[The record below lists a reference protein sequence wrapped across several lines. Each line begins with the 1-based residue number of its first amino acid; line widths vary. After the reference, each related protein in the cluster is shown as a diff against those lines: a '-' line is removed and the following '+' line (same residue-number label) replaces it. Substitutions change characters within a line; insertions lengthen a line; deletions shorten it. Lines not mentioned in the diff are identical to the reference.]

1 MVGPKGHGSIHVD
14 QHGRIRVQFHWDRE
28 GKNDESSSALV
39 RMATPWAGNQLG
51 MIPIHRVGSEV
62 VLIFLDGN
70 PDRPLI
76 LSAVHNAHYTPPWAL
91 PTQQALTGLR
101 SRELT
106 AEGGNYAGG
115 RSNFL
120 VLDDTNQQIQ
130 AQLKS
135 DHEHSQLS
143 LGYITRIEGNAG
155 RKEQRGEGW
164 ELYSQ
169 AWGVARAAKGMLIT
183 TEARPGGTS
192 HIKDMGE
199 TVQRLKLASERHQAL
214 AEAAQQGGAQEAQT
228 HQSQVAQAIDA
239 QNQGIAGSGAADG
252 GFPELAAPH
261 LVLASPAGI
270 ETTTKQSTH
279 IASEEHTA
287 ITTGKSLSI
296 ASGDSFFASIRQ
308 TFRLF
313 VHKTGM
319 KLIAAAGDIDMQ
331 ALSDSINILAKL
343 NITQTA
349 NRITITA
356 KEEVVINGGG
366 SYAKYNSAGIEHG
379 TSGAYLAHAANHTF
393 GGTKNLPMIVPDF
406 PIVQIPAAFS
416 QQLCVGKI
424 LETDPGLK
432 GASYEIWTKGEEGK
446 LLAKGIIDDI
456 GRSVTIYTPREED
469 IEMIFGENEWSD
481 IIDIDGQEQ
490 EIDEILDFFGAVK

>member
-1 MVGPKGHGSIHVD
+1 M
-14 QHGRIRVQFHWDRE
+14 
-28 GKNDESSSALV
+28 
-39 RMATPWAGNQLG
+39 
-51 MIPIHRVGSEV
+51 
-62 VLIFLDGN
+62 
-70 PDRPLI
+70 
-76 LSAVHNAHYTPPWAL
+76 
-91 PTQQALTGLR
+91 
-101 SRELT
+101 T
-106 AEGGNYAGG
+106 ADGGNRSGG
-115 RSNFL
+115 RSNYL

-143 LGYITRIEGNAG
+143 LGHISRIEGNAG

-199 TVQRLKLASERHQAL
+199 TVQRLKLARERHQAL
-214 AEAAQQGGAQEAQT
+214 AEAAQQGGAQEAQV

-239 QNQGIAGSGAADG
+239 QNQGVAGSGAADG

-279 IASEEHTA
+279 IASDEHTA
-287 ITTGKSLSI
+287 ITTGKSLSV

-313 VHKTGM
+313 VHKAGM

-349 NRITITA
+349 NQITITA
-356 KEEVVINGGG
+356 KEEIVINGGG
-366 SYAKYNSAGIEHG
+366 SYTRYNSAGIEQG
-379 TSGAYLAHAANHTF
+379 TNGNYSCHAGRHNFSSAKGMAGSSMGVVNFAENPAIYSQIINLEKMIFNDPELIGAH
-393 GGTKNLPMIVPDF
+393 
-406 PIVQIPAAFS
+406 
-416 QQLCVGKI
+416 
-424 LETDPGLK
+424 
-432 GASYEIWTKGEEGK
+432 YEIWTKGADGR
-446 LLAKGIIDDI
+446 LLAQGIIDSSFK
-456 GRSVTIYTPREED
+456 SVRIYTDAQEELDIIVGQNEWESYIHAEDAAPVDEEHSD
-469 IEMIFGENEWSD
+469 IESEKHD
-481 IIDIDGQEQ
+481 
-490 EIDEILDFFGAVK
+490 